1 MQGDDPITFPDAPRV
16 ELDHAIDDLLH
27 QARKVLD
34 TQGRLR
40 ALLHANQALVAQL
53 DLPAVLRSIAEA
65 AVELV
70 GARYG
75 ALGVIG
81 EHGGLEQFIHVGMPE
96 GDVERIGHLP
106 EGRGLL
112 GALIDDPRAIRLDS
126 ISSDPRSSGF
136 PVGHPPM
143 TAFLGVP
150 IIVRDRVYGNLYLTD
165 PASGSFSEDDEQ
177 LVKSL
182 AANAGFAI
190 ENARLFTESV
200 FRQAWT
206 AAAAEM
212 TAAILGSEAQDGFD
226 ELVTRVAPL
235 MSACT
240 ACVVEADLRHGEASV
255 LAASADAPGTVPLTD
270 DQLRSAIEGARP
282 ARLEQLRLDQ
292 AGGTWLDGPAMVVPL
307 RASTGHPVTLIVVRD
322 GLARPFTSFELE
334 RAVAFGD
341 QASLA
346 MELASARAS
355 RQRVELLEDRARIA
369 RDLHDHVIQQLFAI
383 GIELQS
389 VESELGAGPVT
400 TRIEGTV
407 KALDEAISHIRTSIF
422 ALSHDH
428 DSGESLRHTL
438 LDIVH
443 EIGGALPDPATVS
456 FSGPVDVVAGP
467 GIADDVAAFV
477 REALTNVVRHA
488 EAISATVTV
497 KATPDDLEVTVTDNG
512 HGIGE
517 TSRRSGLQ
525 NLAERAKRR
534 HGELQVE
541 SGVEGTQLRLRLP
554 IESAEG

>member
-1 MQGDDPITFPDAPRV
+1 MQGDDPITFPDAPRA
-16 ELDHAIDDLLH
+16 ELDDAIAGLLA

-34 TQGRLR
+34 AQGRLR
-40 ALLHANQALVAQL
+40 ALLHANRALVSQL
-53 DLPAVLRSIAEA
+53 DLPTVLRSIVEA

-75 ALGVIG
+75 ALGVIA
-81 EHGGLEQFIHVGMPE
+81 ESGGLEQFIHVGMSE

-112 GALIDDPRAIRLDS
+112 GALIDDPRPIRLDS
-126 ISSDPRSSGF
+126 ISSDPRSAGF
-136 PVGHPPM
+136 PAGHPPM
-143 TAFLGVP
+143 TAFMGVP
-150 IIVRDRVYGNLYLTD
+150 ITVRDSVYGNLYLTD
-165 PASGSFSEDDEQ
+165 PVSGSFSEDDEQ

-182 AANAGFAI
+182 GANAGFAI
-190 ENARLFTESV
+190 DNARLFAESV

-212 TAAILGSEAQDGFD
+212 TAAILGSEAQDGLD

-235 MSACT
+235 MSSCT
-240 ACVVEADLRHGEASV
+240 ALVVEADPRHGEASV
-255 LAASADAPGTVPLTD
+255 LAASTDAPGAVALTD

-282 ARLEQLRLDQ
+282 ARLGQLHLEQ
-292 AGGTWLDGPAMVVPL
+292 AGGEWQDGPAMVVPL
-307 RASTGHPVTLIVVRD
+307 QGATKHPVFLIVARD
-322 GLARPFTSFELE
+322 DVARPFTSFELE
-334 RAVAFGD
+334 RAVAFGN
-341 QASLA
+341 QAALA
-346 MELASARAS
+346 MELASARAD
-355 RQRVELLEDRARIA
+355 RQRIELLEDRARIA
-369 RDLHDHVIQQLFAI
+369 RDLHDHVIQQLFGV

-389 VESELGAGPVT
+389 VESILGSGPVT
-400 TRIEGTV
+400 KRIEGTV
-407 KALDEAISHIRTSIF
+407 KALDEAISHIRTSVF
-422 ALSHDH
+422 ALSRDRG
-428 DSGESLRHTL
+428 SGESLRHTL

-443 EIGGALPDPATVS
+443 EIGGSLPEPATVS

-488 EAISATVTV
+488 EATTAAVTV
-497 KATPDDLEVTVTDNG
+497 RATPDDLEVTVTDDG
-512 HGIGE
+512 RGIGE

-534 HGELQVE
+534 HGELHVE
-541 SGVEGTQLRLRLP
+541 SGVEGTRLRLKLP